1 MRATD
6 SYRLTYAV
14 GMSGLGCRVRVRG
27 LRVCDFRVG
36 T

>member
-1 MRATD
+1 VRATD

-14 GMSGLGCRVRVRG
+14 GMSGLGCRVRVRVESVVISE
-27 LRVCDFRVG
+27 LG